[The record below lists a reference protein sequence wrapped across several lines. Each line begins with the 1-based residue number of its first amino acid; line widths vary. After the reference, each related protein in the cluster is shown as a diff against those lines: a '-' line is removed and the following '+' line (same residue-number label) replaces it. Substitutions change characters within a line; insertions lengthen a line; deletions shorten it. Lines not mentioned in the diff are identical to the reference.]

1 MPTRLLILLG
11 YLVAVIAI
19 GAAGRRRARA
29 GEEDFFLAGRTLGPL
44 VLLATMAATNFSAF
58 TVVGFAGAGYRLG
71 FAFYPI
77 MAFGTGLMAL
87 SFVLVGVPVHRLGRR
102 YGLITPPELL
112 TARFGSRPLTV
123 VFAVAMA
130 VFTLPYLAIQPMAAG
145 YALESLLGLP
155 YALGAALVTALVL
168 AYVLLGGLRSVAW
181 TDVLQGFM
189 MFALLFVGF
198 LVVAGASGG
207 VARSFSLVA
216 GESPSHFAR
225 PGAGGGLLLGVW
237 ASYMLLWFLA
247 DPMFPQLFQ
256 RFYAARSERSIVR
269 TAVLY
274 PVVTTVLFFFPVAIG
289 VLGRLHFAG
298 LEGKETDRIFPLLME
313 RFGGNWLAALAS
325 AGLIAA
331 IMSTMDSQLLTLGS
345 IVERD
350 LLGRGG
356 APPGASAGAETR
368 RRPRAPTLLPAR
380 VALAILAVAGYL
392 LALRPPATI
401 LAIATETFAGLAVL
415 FPAVIATLYW
425 PRATASGSILSIALG
440 EALVVLYHFKLVP
453 TFGLLPAIPAVAV
466 AAAALLVAGL
476 VTRRAPDTRP
486 AAWRELVSLGLSRR
500 AKAFWA
506 AVFAAFFV
514 LAVDW
519 WRFGVTPRLLAGLP
533 DWLAYFVVLGI
544 VLAVA
549 FALFG
554 RAVLARR
561 GSAYPSPAANPSAP
575 TRTRSRS
582 EAETR

>member
-1 MPTRLLILLG
+1 MSTRFLILLG

-87 SFVLVGVPVHRLGRR
+87 SFALVGVPIHRLGRR

-112 TARFGSRPLTV
+112 TARFESRPLTV
-123 VFAVAMA
+123 LFAVAMA

-145 YALESLLGLP
+145 YALESLLGVP
-155 YALGAALVTALVL
+155 YAAGAGLVTALVL
-168 AYVLLGGLRSVAW
+168 GYVLLGGLRSVAW
-181 TDVLQGFM
+181 TDVLQGSM
-189 MFALLFVGF
+189 MFVLLFVGF

-207 VARSFSLVA
+207 VEGAFSLLA
-216 GESPSHFAR
+216 ERLPDHFAR
-225 PGAGGGLLLGVW
+225 PGAGGGLLIGVW

-269 TAVLY
+269 TMVLY

-289 VLGRLHFAG
+289 VLGRLHFTG
-298 LEGKETDRIFPLLME
+298 LTGKETDRILPLLME

-350 LLGRGG
+350 LLGRRSAPGG
-356 APPGASAGAETR
+356 EAAG

-415 FPAVIATLYW
+415 FPAVVATLYW
-425 PRATASGSILSIALG
+425 PRATAAGSILSIALG
-440 EALVVLYHFKLVP
+440 EAVVVLYHFKLVP
-453 TFGLLPAIPAVAV
+453 AFGLLPAIPAVVVAAV
-466 AAAALLVAGL
+466 ALLAAGL
-476 VTRRAPDTRP
+476 VASPRGDTRP
-486 AAWRELVSLGLSRR
+486 AEWRELVSLRLSARS
-500 AKAFWA
+500 KAVWA
-506 AVFAAFFV
+506 AVFVVFFV
-514 LAVDW
+514 LSIDW
-519 WRFGVTPRLLAGLP
+519 WRFGVAPRLLAGLP

-544 VLAVA
+544 LLAVA

-554 RAVLARR
+554 RAVLARGGEGHR
-561 GSAYPSPAANPSAP
+561 PD
-575 TRTRSRS
+575 
-582 EAETR
+582 

>member
-11 YLVAVIAI
+11 YLGAVLVI
-19 GAAGRRRARA
+19 GAAGRRRARR
-29 GEEDFFLAGRTLGPL
+29 GEEDFFLAGRTLGPF

-87 SFVLVGVPVHRLGRR
+87 SFALVGVPVHRLGRR

-112 TARFGSRPLTV
+112 TERFRSRPLTV
-123 VFAVAMA
+123 MFALAMA

-155 YALGAALVTALVL
+155 YAAGAALVTALVL

-181 TDVLQGFM
+181 TDVFQGAM
-189 MFALLFVGF
+189 MFVLLFVGF

-207 VARSFSLVA
+207 IARSFSLVA
-216 GESPSHFAR
+216 DGSPAHFGR

-256 RFYAARSERSIVR
+256 RFYAAKSERSVVR
-269 TAVLY
+269 SMALY
-274 PVVTTVLFFFPVAIG
+274 PIVTTVLFFFPVAIG
-289 VLGRLHFAG
+289 VLGRIQFTG
-298 LEGKETDRIFPLLME
+298 LTGSETDRILPLLME

-350 LLGRGG
+350 LLGRRPTLGDP
-356 APPGASAGAETR
+356 AAR
-368 RRPRAPTLLPAR
+368 RKPRAPTLLPAR
-380 VALAILAVAGYL
+380 VALAVLAVTGYL

-401 LAIATETFAGLAVL
+401 LAIATETFSGLAVL

-425 PRATASGSILSIALG
+425 PRATAAGSIASIAVG
-440 EALVVLYHFKLVP
+440 EALVVLYHFRLVP
-453 TFGLLPAIPAVAV
+453 TFGLLPAIPAVG
-466 AAAALLVAGL
+466 AAAATLLLAG
-476 VTRRAPDTRP
+476 VTARRAHDTRP
-486 AAWRELVSLGLSRR
+486 AAWRGLVSLGLPRRSRV
-500 AKAFWA
+500 AWT
-506 AVFAAFFV
+506 AVFVTFFM

-519 WRFGVTPRLLAGLP
+519 WRFGRAPRLLAGLP
-533 DWLAYFVVLGI
+533 DWMAYFVILGVL
-544 VLAVA
+544 LAVA
-549 FALFG
+549 FAFFG
-554 RAVLARR
+554 RAVL
-561 GSAYPSPAANPSAP
+561 GGHSSAGANASGP
-575 TRTRSRS
+575 TSTRSNR
-582 EAETR
+582 ETGTT